1 MAGDDEDTPPT
12 VFPSAEAA
20 YLARERSEEASAARM
35 RRREEALKRLG
46 RKETSGGGTRL
57 RAPATQV
64 TATAVRLVA
73 ARRRSLQPPLAA
85 LVGKRRRS
93 WARPI
98 AKGHSSDPGPSR
110 GARAC
115 LEHASVDVTDAR

>member
-46 RKETSGGGTRL
+46 RKK
-57 RAPATQV
+57 TQE
-64 TATAVRLVA
+64 A
-73 ARRRSLQPPLAA
+73 ARVFERRPL
-85 LVGKRRRS
+85 KSRPRR
-93 WARPI
+93 
-98 AKGHSSDPGPSR
+98 
-110 GARAC
+110 
-115 LEHASVDVTDAR
+115 